1 MNGAKTSNTCGRWL
15 VDSTDIASVMAAKA
29 SAMAF
34 LRARGDT
41 AGAFEDCALALSE
54 LLSNAIRH
62 AHPGPIEVTLEWSGD
77 RPLLSVTNAGDAFAI
92 RIERPAP
99 ERESGRG
106 LFILA
111 HLLETPCVRGDQG
124 RCTVSVSLPVHKGA
138 AGP

>member
-1 MNGAKTSNTCGRWL
+1 
-15 VDSTDIASVMAAKA
+15 MAAKA

-41 AGAFEDCALALSE
+41 DGAFEDCALALSE

-62 AHPGPIEVTLEWSGD
+62 AHPGPIEVTLEWSGE
-77 RPLLSVTNAGDAFAI
+77 RPLLSVSNAGDAFAM
-92 RIERPAP
+92 RIERPAV

-111 HLLETPCVRGDQG
+111 QLLETPRVWGDGG
-124 RCTVSVSLPVHKGA
+124 RCTVSVSLPVHKGVA
-138 AGP
+138 TS